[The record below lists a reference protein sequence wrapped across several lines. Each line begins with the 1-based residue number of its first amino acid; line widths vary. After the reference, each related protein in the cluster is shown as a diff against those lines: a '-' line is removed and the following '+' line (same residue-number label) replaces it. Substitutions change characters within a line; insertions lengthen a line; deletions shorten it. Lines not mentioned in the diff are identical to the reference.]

1 MKLEVKNMSGAVVD
15 SIEVL
20 DDLFDTP
27 MNPALVHQVMVGQL
41 ANKRQGTAKVKTR
54 SEVAGGGAKPRP
66 QKYTGRA
73 RQGSIRSPQWRGGGI
88 VFGPAPRSYRQR
100 TPKRMKRQAIKI
112 VLSDKARE
120 QQLLV
125 LDNFQLTEAK
135 TKQMV
140 QALAAL
146 QVESS
151 ALLVDDGMNAD
162 IARAARNIPRVRT
175 LPVSLL
181 NVVDLLNASSVVMT
195 VDAVRRAEEL
205 WGGDFVRIK
214 RQPAAVSADEGQ
226 EEE

>member
-15 SIEVL
+15 SIEAL

-27 MNPALVHQVMVGQL
+27 MNSALVHQVMVGQL

-73 RQGSIRSPQWRGGGI
+73 RQGSIRSPHWRGGGI

-125 LDNFQLTEAK
+125 LDGFRLTEAK
-135 TKQMV
+135 TKQMA
-140 QALAAL
+140 QALTAL

-151 ALLVDDGMNAD
+151 VLLVDDGMNAD
-162 IARAARNIPRVRT
+162 VVRAARNIPRVRT

-181 NVVDLLNASSVVMT
+181 NVVDLLNANKVVMT

-214 RQPAAVSADEGQ
+214 RQTAGVSADEGR

>member
-1 MKLEVKNMSGAVVD
+1 MKIDVRNMSGSVVD
-15 SIEVL
+15 SVEVL
-20 DDLFDTP
+20 DDVFDAP

-73 RQGSIRSPQWRGGGI
+73 RQGSIRSPQWRGGGV
-88 VFGPAPRSYRQR
+88 VFGPTPRSYRQR

-120 QQLLV
+120 QQLVV
-125 LDNFQLTEAK
+125 LDKLEIAEAK
-135 TKQMV
+135 TKHMTQMLN
-140 QALAAL
+140 ALE
-146 QVESS
+146 VNSS
-151 ALLVDDGMNAD
+151 ALLVGETITDDVV
-162 IARAARNIPRVRT
+162 RAVRNIPRVRT

-181 NVVDLLNASSVVMT
+181 NAVDLLNANKVVMT
-195 VDAVRRAEEL
+195 VDAVRKAEEI
-205 WGGDFVRIK
+205 WGGEFVRIK
-214 RQPAAVSADEGQ
+214 RESVAIAADEG